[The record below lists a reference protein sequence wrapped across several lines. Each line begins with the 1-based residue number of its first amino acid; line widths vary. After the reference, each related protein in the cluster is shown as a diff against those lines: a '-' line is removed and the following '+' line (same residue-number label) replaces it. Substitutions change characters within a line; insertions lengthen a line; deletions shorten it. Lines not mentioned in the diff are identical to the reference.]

1 MPSLTSV
8 FGVTR
13 ASRIHT
19 DPNWLRTM
27 LDNVPINV
35 MFADL
40 DLVVR
45 YINPAS
51 LRQLKAIQQL
61 LPVPADEVVGQCI
74 DVFHKVPSR
83 QRALLADP
91 KNLPHKTQFPLGNE
105 VVSLEANA
113 VHDSNGR
120 HVGTMVSWEVV
131 TKRVEAERKVQ
142 ESTERE
148 RELAADLRGKVDA
161 MLDVVNAA
169 ARGDLTRDITV
180 RGEDAIGHMGA
191 GLATFLTDLRH
202 SIGEI
207 GNNATSLNVASDE
220 LTRLASQMGANSE
233 ETSAQ
238 AGVVAAAS
246 EQVNKSVQTVAQSTE
261 QLSLSIRE
269 ISKSAS
275 DAARVATGAVKV
287 AHDTNSTVAKLGQS
301 SDEIGKIVK
310 VITSIAQQ
318 TNLLALNATIEAA
331 RAGEA
336 GKGFAVVANEV
347 KELAKETT
355 KATGD
360 ISRMIE
366 TIQRDTKLSVDA
378 IAQIGSIIDQIN
390 DLQATIASAVEQQN
404 ATTNEIQRNI
414 GEAARGTAEIAQNIS
429 GVAVA
434 AQSTSSAASATAKAS
449 SDLVHMAGEL
459 TRLVS
464 RFKV

>member
-1 MPSLTSV
+1 MPALTSI
-8 FGVTR
+8 FR
-13 ASRIHT
+13 ATRIHS

-40 DLVVR
+40 DLVIR

-61 LPVPADEVVGQCI
+61 LPVSADEVVGQCI
-74 DVFHKVPSR
+74 DIFHKVPSR

-91 KNLPHKTQFPLGNE
+91 KNLPHKAQFPLGNE
-105 VVSLEANA
+105 IVSLEASA
-113 VHDSNGR
+113 VHDSSGR

-142 ESTERE
+142 EANERE
-148 RELAADLRGKVDA
+148 RQLAADLRAKVDA
-161 MLDVVNAA
+161 MLRVVEAA
-169 ARGDLTRDITV
+169 SKGDLTHDITI
-180 RGEDAIGHMGA
+180 RGDDAIGHMGT
-191 GLATFLTDLRH
+191 GLSTFLTDLRH

-207 GNNATSLNVASDE
+207 GKNATSLNVASDE

-246 EQVNKSVQTVAQSTE
+246 EQVNKSVQTVAQATE

-287 AHDTNSTVAKLGQS
+287 AHDTNATVAKLGQS

-366 TIQRDTKLSVDA
+366 TIQRDTKQSVDA
-378 IAQIGSIIDQIN
+378 IAQISSIINQIN

-404 ATTNEIQRNI
+404 ATTNDIQRNI
-414 GEAARGTAEIAQNIS
+414 GEAARGTSEIAQNIS

-434 AQSTSSAASATAKAS
+434 AQSTSSDASATAKAS
-449 SDLVHMAGEL
+449 SDLMHMAGEL